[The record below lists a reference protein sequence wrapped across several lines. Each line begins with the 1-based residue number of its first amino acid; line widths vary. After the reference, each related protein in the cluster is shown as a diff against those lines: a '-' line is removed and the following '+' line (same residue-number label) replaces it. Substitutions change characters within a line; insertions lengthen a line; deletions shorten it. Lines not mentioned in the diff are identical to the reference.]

1 LLQAI
6 EFMVL
11 CALTWLQ
18 VRDHRQAFMQDNIKA
33 PRSSVG
39 PKARLL
45 KPSGCGLLLLVA
57 AGCASD
63 APDPEGAGGSA
74 ATAGAAHAG
83 ASGSRAGGA
92 GGLGTGGT
100 PQAGGGMSAVGGS
113 AANGGASPGTGGAMA
128 GSAGASGGSQGGAG
142 GAPQGGTGGA
152 MAGGTNAGGMNAGG
166 MNAGGTAG
174 SGGSASGGGGAGGH
188 SAEGGAGGMSGAGT
202 SAGGAAT
209 GGTAGTG
216 GAPASYCPTTPD
228 TPCNIMPVGDSI
240 TEGCCTAPMG
250 GYRMQLFRQALMND
264 KNITFVGTLMNGPG
278 TVDGQTFP
286 QRHEGHGGWKISQI
300 AGVIDNAISSSR
312 PHIVL
317 LKIGT
322 NDINGNDNLANAP
335 TRLAN
340 LIDQICDAVPDALL
354 VVSAIVPTTND
365 GTNNNVR
372 NYNTAIKEKAE
383 EAAAAGK
390 HVFFVDNYQAFAQNS
405 NYKTAYM
412 ADGLHPNTAGYA
424 VLGDSFYGV
433 ISSYL
438 PAK

>member
-1 LLQAI
+1 MQTNLGVPCSFVLQ
-6 EFMVL
+6 
-11 CALTWLQ
+11 
-18 VRDHRQAFMQDNIKA
+18 R
-33 PRSSVG
+33 
-39 PKARLL
+39 ARLL
-45 KPSGCGLLLLVA
+45 KTLGCVSLLVA

-63 APDPEGAGGSA
+63 STDPEGAGGA
-74 ATAGAAHAG
+74 AGGGAGRGG
-83 ASGSRAGGA
+83 ASGGSAGRA

-100 PQAGGGMSAVGGS
+100 SGGMSAAGGS
-113 AANGGASPGTGGAMA
+113 ATAGGAATGTGGAISGSGGGGGSSQG
-128 GSAGASGGSQGGAG
+128 GSAGANTG
-142 GAPQGGTGGA
+142 GAPVS
-152 MAGGTNAGGMNAGG
+152 GTNAGGA
-166 MNAGGTAG
+166 ASGGTANT
-174 SGGSASGGGGAGGH
+174 GGSASGGGGAGGNTG
-188 SAEGGAGGMSGAGT
+188 AQGGAAGT
-202 SAGGAAT
+202 AAGGSSAGGAGA

-216 GAPASYCPTTPD
+216 GAAAGYCPTTPGM
-228 TPCNIMPVGDSI
+228 PCNIMPVGDSI

-250 GYRMQLFRQALMND
+250 GYRMQLFHQALTND

-278 TVDGQTFP
+278 MVDGQTFP

-300 AGVIDNAISSSR
+300 AGVINNAISSSQ

-322 NDINGNDNLANAP
+322 NDINGNDNIANAP

-340 LIDQICDAVPDALL
+340 LIDQICNEVPDALL

-372 NYNTAIKEKAE
+372 NYNTAIKQKAE

-390 HVFFVDNYQAFAQNS
+390 HVVFVDNYQAFAQNS

-412 ADGLHPNTAGYA
+412 ADGLHPNTAGYT
-424 VLGDSFYGV
+424 VLGDSFYSV

-438 PAK
+438 PPN